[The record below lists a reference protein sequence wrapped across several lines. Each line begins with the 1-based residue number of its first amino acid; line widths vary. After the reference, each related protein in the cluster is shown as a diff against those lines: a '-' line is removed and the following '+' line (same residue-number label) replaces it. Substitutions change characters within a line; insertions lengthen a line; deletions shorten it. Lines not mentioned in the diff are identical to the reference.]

1 MKFPNTP
8 RHKQIVLRLTGRQYA
23 QFSAHLF
30 PGDGNEAVAVAL
42 CGRHS
47 DENTEWLCVHQIEP
61 IPHEECERTPDR
73 LHWKTERLLPLLEKA
88 EKKHLAI
95 LKIHS
100 HPGGWPHF
108 SQWDD
113 ESDGRL
119 FPSIHGWTSDDAPHA
134 SAIMLPDI
142 NDASKGGRIFGR
154 AVWPDGSYSQL
165 DTVQVV
171 GDDLRFWG
179 CEEESDEQEAEQ
191 PEFVCRHA
199 QLFGAK
205 MTASLR
211 RFSVAVVGCSG
222 TGSPVIE
229 QLARLGI
236 GRLVLIDPDHVEEK
250 NLNRIY
256 NTRMSDARAGRLKV
270 EVLGEAVRAMG
281 LDCEVV
287 TLATDLADADTVRE
301 VAGCDLVFGC
311 MDGAFGR
318 NLLNQICTFYLLP
331 YFDMGVRLTV
341 NEDGNIE
348 HVCGSVNY
356 IQPDG
361 STLMARRV
369 FSQDNLN
376 AEGLKRADPDAYQ
389 DQVRSKYIT
398 GVREDRPAVI
408 SVNTG
413 IASLAVNEMLARLHP
428 FRQEPNANFAQ
439 IGISLEQ
446 GAMWNRPESEF
457 EQPDVRALRWVGR
470 GEMMPFLNRTDLSDD
485 LPEVPAQ

>member
-1 MKFPNTP
+1 MKNTHSKAENK
-8 RHKQIVLRLTGRQYA
+8 RVVLRLTGRQHA
-23 QFSAHLF
+23 QLSAHLF
-30 PGDGNEAVAVAL
+30 PGDGKEAVAVAL
-42 CGRHS
+42 CGRHR
-47 DENTEWLCVHQIEP
+47 DAKTEMLCVHQIEL
-61 IPHEECERTPDR
+61 IPHEECERSPDNVR
-73 LHWKTERLLPLLEKA
+73 WKTDRLLPLLEKA
-88 EKKHLAI
+88 EKKGLAF

-119 FPSIHGWTSDDAPHA
+119 FPSIHGWTSDGAPHV
-134 SAIMLPDI
+134 SAIMLPDA
-142 NDASKGGRIFGR
+142 DDPKVGGRISGR
-154 AVWPDGSYSQL
+154 AVWADGSCSPL
-165 DTVQVV
+165 DMVQVA
-171 GDDLRFWG
+171 GNDLHFW
-179 CEEESDEQEAEQ
+179 ESEVLDESAEQ
-191 PEFVCRHA
+191 PEFVRRHA

-205 MTASLR
+205 MTAQLR
-211 RFSVAVVGCSG
+211 CLSVAVVGCSG

-236 GRLVLIDPDHVEEK
+236 GRLVLVDPDRVEEK

-270 EVLGEAVRAMG
+270 EVLGEAVRAMDLG
-281 LDCEVV
+281 CEVV
-287 TLATDLADADTVRE
+287 MRATDLADAETVRQ

-331 YFDMGVRLTV
+331 YFDMGVRLTAD
-341 NEDGNIE
+341 EAGNIE

-356 IQPDG
+356 VQPDG
-361 STLMARRV
+361 ATLMARRV
-369 FSQDNLN
+369 FSQEALQ
-376 AEGLKRADPDAYQ
+376 AEGLKRADPDAYR
-389 DQVRSKYIT
+389 DQVQSKYIT

-446 GAMWNRPESEF
+446 GAMWNTPESDF
-457 EQPDVRALRWVGR
+457 DQPNLRALRYLGR
-470 GEMMPFLNRTDLSDD
+470 GEMTPFLNRTDLSDV
-485 LPEVPAQ
+485 LPEATV